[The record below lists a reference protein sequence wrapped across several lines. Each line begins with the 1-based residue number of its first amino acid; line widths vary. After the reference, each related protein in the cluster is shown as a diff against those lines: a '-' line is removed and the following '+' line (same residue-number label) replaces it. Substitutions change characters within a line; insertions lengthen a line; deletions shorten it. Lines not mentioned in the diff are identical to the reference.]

1 MFLETYLNTIDMN
14 YLKFWK
20 WRESVLIVATWHV
33 LIHLRSHYNSPR
45 KIYRV
50 QKIFHH
56 YILQYFYSKTPTGSM
71 TQGVN
76 FTVHNPFN
84 VWKPKQHKQKI
95 SSLML
100 LLQAVP
106 QFDFL
111 ILKTLEIQF
120 FRNIQSQKGKKLHR
134 EQFY

>member
-1 MFLETYLNTIDMN
+1 
-14 YLKFWK
+14 
-20 WRESVLIVATWHV
+20 
-33 LIHLRSHYNSPR
+33 
-45 KIYRV
+45 
-50 QKIFHH
+50 
-56 YILQYFYSKTPTGSM
+56 M

-84 VWKPKQHKQKI
+84 VWKPKQHKQKNKH
-95 SSLML
+95 SLML

-120 FRNIQSQKGKKLHR
+120 F
-134 EQFY
+134 

>member
-1 MFLETYLNTIDMN
+1 
-14 YLKFWK
+14 
-20 WRESVLIVATWHV
+20 
-33 LIHLRSHYNSPR
+33 
-45 KIYRV
+45 
-50 QKIFHH
+50 
-56 YILQYFYSKTPTGSM
+56 M

-84 VWKPKQHKQKI
+84 VWKPKQHKQKNKH
-95 SSLML
+95 SLML

-120 FRNIQSQKGKKLHR
+120 FLETSKAKKVKS
-134 EQFY
+134 FIVNNFIN